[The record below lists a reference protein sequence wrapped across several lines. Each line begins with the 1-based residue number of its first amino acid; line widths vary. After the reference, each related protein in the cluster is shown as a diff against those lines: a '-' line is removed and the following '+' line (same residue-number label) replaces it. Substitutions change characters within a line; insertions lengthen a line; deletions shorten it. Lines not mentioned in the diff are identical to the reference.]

1 MDKHEQNDGRGV
13 NVATH
18 QPQDS
23 TGRQHKRELLAGGIG
38 QLLARYW
45 LRKHNR
51 KDVPPGT
58 PAASRPKS
66 SGT

>member
-1 MDKHEQNDGRGV
+1 MDKHEQNDGRV
-13 NVATH
+13 ANDATH

-23 TGRQHKRELLAGGIG
+23 TSRQHKRELLAEGIG

-51 KDVPPGT
+51 KDVSPGT
-58 PAASRPKS
+58 PTDLRPTIS
-66 SGT
+66 NS